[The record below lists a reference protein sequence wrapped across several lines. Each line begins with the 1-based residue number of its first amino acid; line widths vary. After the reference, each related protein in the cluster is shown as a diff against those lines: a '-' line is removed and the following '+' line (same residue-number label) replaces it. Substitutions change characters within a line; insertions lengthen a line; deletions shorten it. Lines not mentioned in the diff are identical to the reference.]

1 MLSANGLKGT
11 HTMARNTV
19 PHSSTFDFPVALE
32 PLHTIDGRDSGLF
45 GTVRRD
51 QTGVRVFGS
60 ASERYGLLLNSTF
73 VEQVEDGIAKA
84 GLSGFEREAFVYDNG
99 ARSEFRWTFKNHT
112 IKVPQVGDDM
122 AFRITARNSYD
133 GTWKASLLDS
143 VMRLACLNGAMRS
156 ENGLLLSKKHTSK
169 LDVSV
174 IVAGLEAMLKRF
186 EAWAWDLELLVLPV
200 SQAQGSH
207 ILAHAQE
214 DGIITGSIRDG
225 ILGFWNAPRRKEDED
240 RTLLNL
246 WNAGTEYTTHVLGRE
261 RNQYSQTINAR
272 WTNHILGLGRNNEL
286 LREASIPI
294 INN

>member
-1 MLSANGLKGT
+1 
-11 HTMARNTV
+11 MARNTV
-19 PHSSTFDFPVALE
+19 PHSTDFGFPVSLE
-32 PLHTIDGRDSGLF
+32 PLHTSDGINSGLF

-51 QTGVRVFGS
+51 QTGVRVFSS

-73 VEQVEDGIAKA
+73 VEQIEEGIAKA
-84 GLSGFEREAFVYDNG
+84 GLSGFEREAYVYDNG
-99 ARSEFRWTFKNHT
+99 ARSEFRWTFKNRT

-143 VMRLACLNGAMRS
+143 VMRLACLNGAIRS
-156 ENGLLLSKKHTSK
+156 ENGLLLSKKHTSR

-174 IVAGLEAMLKRF
+174 IVAGLETMLKRF
-186 EAWAWDLELLVLPV
+186 EEWAWDLELLVLPV
-200 SQAQGSH
+200 GQAQGSH
-207 ILAHAQE
+207 ILSHAQE
-214 DGIITGSIRDG
+214 DGVITGSVRDG
-225 ILGFWNAPRRKEDED
+225 ILGFWNAPRRSEDAD
-240 RTLLNL
+240 RTLFNL

-272 WTNHILGLGRNNEL
+272 WTDYILHISRDSDL
-286 LREASIPI
+286 LAEASEPI

>member
-1 MLSANGLKGT
+1 
-11 HTMARNTV
+11 MARNTT
-19 PHSSTFDFPVALE
+19 PHNSTFDFPVALE
-32 PLHTIDGRDSGLF
+32 PLHTQDGAASGLF

-51 QTGVRVFGS
+51 STGTRVFGS

-73 VEQVEDGIAKA
+73 VEQVEDGITKA
-84 GLSGFEREAFVYDNG
+84 GLSGFEREAYVYDNG
-99 ARSEFRWTFKNHT
+99 ARAEFRWTFKNKT
-112 IKVPQVGDDM
+112 VKIPKVGDDM

-174 IVAGLEAMLKRF
+174 IVAGLETMLKRF
-186 EAWAWDLELLVLPV
+186 DTWAQDLDVLVLPV

-207 ILAHAQE
+207 ILSHAQE
-214 DGIITGSIRDG
+214 DGVISGSSREG
-225 ILGFWNAPRRKEDED
+225 ILGFWNAPRRKEDEA

-261 RNQYSQTINAR
+261 RNQYSQTVNAR
-272 WTNHILGLGRNNEL
+272 WTNHVLELGRNRQL
-286 LREASIPI
+286 LDAASIPI
-294 INN
+294 LNN